1 MTDYSTDSNE
11 LIEFG
16 IEQVDPNIQ
25 GSPFYSNVKKQKRQV
40 AVNDYIDKLFKRYA
54 RLLVVR
60 VDMNYRMDVSQ
71 SKTIDDVIKDFIDY
85 RNNER
90 WNDVVFDGKVGYIRL
105 VEYGQDKGFHIHYIA
120 FYDGS
125 KRKGDTWLADK
136 IGELW
141 NRTTHGLGCHWNC
154 NTQHYDTRAIGM
166 LHRNDVKLINHLKNV
181 VASYLTKLTQQ
192 PKYLQG
198 RQLFR
203 MGVIGRL

>member
-1 MTDYSTDSNE
+1 MLNCNTESND

-16 IEQVDPNIQ
+16 NENTDPN
-25 GSPFYSNVKKQKRQV
+25 SYLSASYSNVKQRRRQDS
-40 AVNDYIDKLFKRYA
+40 VNDYIDKLFDRYA

-60 VDMNYRMDVSQ
+60 VDLNYRMDVSQ
-71 SKTIDDVIKDFIDY
+71 NKTIDEVIQEFIEY

-90 WNDVVFDGKVGYIRL
+90 CNGDVFDGKVGYIRL
-105 VEYGQDKGFHIHYIA
+105 IEYGQDKGFHIHYMA

-125 KRKGDTWLADK
+125 KRKGDIWLADK

-154 NTQHYDTRAIGM
+154 NTQHYEAKAIGM
-166 LHRNDVKLINHLKNV
+166 LHRNDADMIHLLKNV

-192 PKYLQG
+192 PRCLQG
-198 RQLFR
+198 RQLFT
-203 MGVIGRL
+203 MGVIKRF